1 MKIIPNLTDLAGLRK
16 ALSSRVAQAQT
27 GMYTGTDAKARNAH
41 PGAVPVASP
50 DELDAARVKGV
61 DLRGRVKPFD
71 RYGRRRVF
79 DVAHHTA
86 PNRAERRARAK
97 SMRGLRMAPGH
108 NKPLER
114 GGAR

>member
-1 MKIIPNLTDLAGLRK
+1 MKIFDWIK
-16 ALSSRVAQAQT
+16 QAS
-27 GMYTGTDAKARNAH
+27 MYPTGTDAKARAAH
-41 PGAVPVASP
+41 KGAVPIVSEAELEKARAS
-50 DELDAARVKGV
+50 GI

-86 PNRAERRARAK
+86 ANRAERRARAK

>member
-1 MKIIPNLTDLAGLRK
+1 MKIIPNLTDITGLRK
-16 ALSSRVAQAQT
+16 ALRSGPKKAPKA
-27 GMYTGTDAKARNAH
+27 YAGTDEKARNAH
-41 PGAVPVASP
+41 RGAVPIASEA
-50 DELDAARVKGV
+50 ELEKARASGI

-79 DVAHHTA
+79 DVAHHTGA
-86 PNRAERRARAK
+86 NRAERRARAK

-108 NKPLER
+108 NKPFER